1 MKGAFSVGV
10 LVLVGLLLGGA
21 FLFFFTQDQL
31 RRGGTLHETY
41 IRESVQ
47 GLEVG
52 ASVRFRGVAVGRVTQ
67 IALVSAA
74 YPRAEAEPFGDAFQ
88 LVLVRFMV
96 DRGLIGQAP
105 ATPQAVELGLRARL
119 STQGLTGVGY
129 IELDFVDV
137 RRFPAPRL
145 PWEPSVAVIPSMP
158 STSAQVQSAAEMI
171 LARVQELDVNALVT
185 DIAALVGDLR
195 RQAAPGGS
203 FAATLDD
210 ASALMRSL
218 RGTADGANVAALL
231 AELQGTAV
239 AARRLLEA
247 PEIRTALAQGGAAMN
262 DLRAATQRLPATIQ
276 QLDAGVRGARAATLD
291 LQADMV
297 PILRDLRAVTAN
309 LREVTEALRRS
320 PGQAILGAPPPAPVP
335 AR

>member
-1 MKGAFSVGV
+1 MKGALSVGI
-10 LVLVGLLLGGA
+10 LVLVGVALAGA
-21 FLFFFTQDQL
+21 FLLFFSQDQL

-67 IALVSAA
+67 ISLASAA
-74 YPRAEAEPFGDAFQ
+74 YRRSENEPFGDAFQ
-88 LVLVRFMV
+88 LVLVRFMA
-96 DRGLIGQAP
+96 DIALIGQAP
-105 ATPQAVELGLRARL
+105 EVEQAVELGLRARL
-119 STQGLTGVGY
+119 SSQGLTGVGY

-145 PWEPSVAVIPSMP
+145 PWQPEVAVIPSMP
-158 STSAQVQSAAEMI
+158 STSAQVQSAAEM
-171 LARVQELDVNALVT
+171 LLSRVQDLDLNALVS
-185 DIAALVGDLR
+185 DIASLVGDLR
-195 RQAAPGGS
+195 RQAGPGGNV
-203 FAATLDD
+203 ATVLEE
-210 ASALMRSL
+210 ALALL
-218 RGTADGANVAALL
+218 RGLRGSADSADLPALL
-231 AELQGTAV
+231 VELQGAAT

-247 PEIRTALAQGGAAMN
+247 PEIRTTIAQGGAAMTE
-262 DLRAATQRLPATIQ
+262 LRSATQRLPATIQ
-276 QLDAGVRGARAATLD
+276 QLDAGVRSARSATLD
-291 LQADMV
+291 LQADMM